1 MITWRTSVCVAVFL
15 AASASLASAQ
25 TKPAGG
31 GGLFQGTQEE
41 QNACQRDAVR
51 FCKDA
56 VPDTF
61 RVLACLQT
69 NRTKISKPCRAVLE
83 SHGQ

>member
-1 MITWRTSVCVAVFL
+1 MISWRTSVCVAVFVT
-15 AASASLASAQ
+15 ASASLASAQ
-25 TKPAGG
+25 NKPTGG
-31 GGLFQGTQEE
+31 GPFQGTQEE
-41 QNACQRDAVR
+41 QHACQRDAVR